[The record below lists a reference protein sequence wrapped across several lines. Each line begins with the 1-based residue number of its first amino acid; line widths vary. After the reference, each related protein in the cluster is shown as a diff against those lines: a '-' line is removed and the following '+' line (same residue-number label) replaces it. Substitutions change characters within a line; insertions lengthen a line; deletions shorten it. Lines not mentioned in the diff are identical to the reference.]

1 MDAPMLITITAL
13 VVSAIVMSV
22 PLFLYLIWCD
32 LQLSRI
38 ALQNLTDAVITDM
51 KAGVPA
57 LPNGTKVMI
66 QSKGN

>member
-1 MDAPMLITITAL
+1 MLITITAL

-38 ALQNLTDAVITDM
+38 ALQKLTDAVTEDM
-51 KAGVPA
+51 KASVPTV
-57 LPNGTKVMI
+57 PNGTKVMI
-66 QSKGN
+66 QSRGN